1 MEVSAMKLSLGPLL
15 YYWPRARVLEFY
27 REIARSPVDIVYLG
41 DTVCSRRHELR
52 LPDWIELADMLAA
65 AGKEVVLS
73 TQALIESE
81 SDLKT
86 VRKIAANGR
95 FLVEANDMGAV
106 RLLEYRGPFVAGPS
120 LNVYNPQTLAFLAG
134 LGAHRWVAPVEL
146 PHGALIELQ
155 HRRPDGVDTEML
167 VYGRLPLAHS
177 ARCFTARRY
186 NLQKDDCA
194 FRCIEHAD
202 GLALATREGRPFL
215 VLNGTQTQSA
225 AVLGLIAE
233 LPAMAAAGIDVAR
246 ISPQSA
252 HTADIIALYRDE
264 LRRPGSAAA
273 DRLEAL
279 APGALCNG
287 YWYGAPGM
295 EHRTA

>member
-1 MEVSAMKLSLGPLL
+1 MKLALGPLL
-15 YYWPRARVLEFY
+15 YYWPRRQVLEFY
-27 REIARSPVDIVYLG
+27 REIAHSPVDIVYLG
-41 DTVCSRRHELR
+41 ETVCSRRHELR
-52 LPDWIELADMLAA
+52 LPDWLELAGMLAA
-65 AGKEVVLS
+65 AGKEAVLS

-106 RLLEYRGPFVAGPS
+106 RLLEHRGPFVAGPS

-146 PHGALIELQ
+146 PHDALTELQ
-155 HRRPDGVDTEML
+155 QRRPEAVETEVL

-215 VLNGTQTQSA
+215 ILNGLQTQSA
-225 AVLGLIAE
+225 AVLNLVAE
-233 LPAMAAAGIDVAR
+233 LPAMAAAGIDVVR
-246 ISPQSA
+246 LSPQSA
-252 HTADIIALYRDE
+252 HAADVIALFRE
-264 LRRPGSAAA
+264 ALGHPEGTATE
-273 DRLEAL
+273 RLDAL

-287 YWYGAPGM
+287 YWHGAPGM
-295 EHRTA
+295 ERRTA

>member
-1 MEVSAMKLSLGPLL
+1 MKLSLGPLL
-15 YYWPRARVLEFY
+15 YYWPRVRVLEFY
-27 REIARSPVDIVYLG
+27 REIADSPVDIVYLG
-41 DTVCSRRHELR
+41 EVVCSRRHELR
-52 LPDWIELADMLAA
+52 LPDWLELAGMLAA
-65 AGKEVVLS
+65 AGKEVLLS

-86 VRKIAANGR
+86 MRKIAANGR

-106 RLLEYRGPFVAGPS
+106 RLLEYRGPFVAGSS
-120 LNVYNPQTLAFLAG
+120 LNVYNPQTLAFLAE
-134 LGAHRWVAPVEL
+134 LGAQRWVAPVEL
-146 PHGALIELQ
+146 PYDALTELQ
-155 HRRPDGVDTEML
+155 HRRPEGVETEML

-215 VLNGTQTQSA
+215 VLNGMQTQSA
-225 AVLGLIAE
+225 AVLNLVAE

-252 HTADIIALYRDE
+252 HTADVIALYRDA
-264 LRRPGSAAA
+264 LRHPGYAAA
-273 DRLEAL
+273 DRLDAL

-287 YWYGAPGM
+287 YWHGAPGM
-295 EHRTA
+295 ERRTA